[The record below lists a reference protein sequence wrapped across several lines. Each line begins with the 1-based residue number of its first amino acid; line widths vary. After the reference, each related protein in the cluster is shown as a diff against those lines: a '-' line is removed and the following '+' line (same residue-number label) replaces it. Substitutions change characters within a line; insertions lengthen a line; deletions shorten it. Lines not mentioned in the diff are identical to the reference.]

1 MLISPLQNNL
11 EEPEW
16 GSENKDKLKR
26 NSEAEGEKDNRGVKS
41 SKGAG
46 NQ

>member
-1 MLISPLQNNL
+1 LLQNDL

-16 GSENKDKLKR
+16 GSENKDEL
-26 NSEAEGEKDNRGVKS
+26 EKDSKTKEEKNNRGVRS
-41 SKGAG
+41 SKEAG

>member
-1 MLISPLQNNL
+1 LQNDL

-16 GSENKDKLKR
+16 GSENKNKLEG
-26 NSEAEGEKDNRGVKS
+26 NSKAEGEKNNKEIRSSGGVN
-41 SKGAG
+41 